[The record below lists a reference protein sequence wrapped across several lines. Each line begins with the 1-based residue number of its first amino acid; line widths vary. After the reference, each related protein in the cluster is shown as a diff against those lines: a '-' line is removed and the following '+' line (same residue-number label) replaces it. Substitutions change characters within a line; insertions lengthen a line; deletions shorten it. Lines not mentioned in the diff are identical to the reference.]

1 MNKFHDLYRSRGL
14 LRDKSSES
22 VTKRKQKEKAE
33 IENRLRGKFK
43 GEEFEEDCMEM

>member
-1 MNKFHDLYRSRGL
+1 MNKFYDLYRS
-14 LRDKSSES
+14 RDKSSES

-33 IENRLRGKFK
+33 IESRLRGKFK

>member
-33 IENRLRGKFK
+33 IESRLRGKFK